1 MTDRIAS
8 LGMYDHPAQH
18 AANDRLW
25 SAIAAVLRERGVAE
39 VPDRLD
45 RTRDVHAIWRD
56 PALLFG
62 QACGYPLIADP
73 TLDLQVIAFP
83 IYAGR
88 ESGSVIVARADDPRG
103 SVAAF
108 RGSRAA
114 INDCQSNTGM
124 NLFRA
129 TIAPF
134 AGQGAFFAEVVE
146 TGAHRASIVAV
157 GTGKADLAAIDR
169 VTYATIARFEPALVA
184 SLKIVAPSPASPS
197 LPFVTAAG
205 TDTETV
211 AALRSALD
219 HVAADPDL
227 AAVRETL
234 FLAGIVPAEPD
245 ALTPISTLEAEAVR
259 AGYPA
264 LR

>member
-1 MTDRIAS
+1 MTGRIAS

-18 AANDRLW
+18 TANDRLW
-25 SAIAAVLRERGVAE
+25 SAIAAVLRERGVAD
-39 VPDRLD
+39 VPARLD

-83 IYAGR
+83 ISAGR
-88 ESGSVIVARADDPRG
+88 ESGSVIVARADDPRRA
-103 SVAAF
+103 VAAF
-108 RGSRAA
+108 RDSRAA
-114 INDCQSNTGM
+114 INDRQSNTGM

-134 AGQGAFFAEVVE
+134 AGQGAFFAEVLE

-157 GTGKADLAAIDR
+157 GMGKADLAAIDS
-169 VTYATIARFEPALVA
+169 VTYAAIARFEPALVTG
-184 SLKIVAPSPASPS
+184 LKIVAPSPASPS

-205 TDTETV
+205 TDAETV
-211 AALRSALD
+211 AALQSALD

-234 FLAGIVPAEPD
+234 LLAGIIPAEPD
-245 ALTPISTLEAEAVR
+245 ALAPISTLEAEAVR
-259 AGYPA
+259 AGYPT

>member
-1 MTDRIAS
+1 MTGRIAS
-8 LGMYDHPAQH
+8 LGMYDHPAQQV
-18 AANDRLW
+18 ANDRLW

-39 VPDRLD
+39 VPARLD
-45 RTRDVHAIWRD
+45 RTRDVQAIWRD

-73 TLDLQVIAFP
+73 TLDLRVIAFP

-88 ESGSVIVARADDPRG
+88 ESGSVIVARAADPRG

-108 RGSRAA
+108 RDSRAA
-114 INDCQSNTGM
+114 INDRQSNTGM

-129 TIAPF
+129 TVAPF

-169 VTYATIARFEPALVA
+169 VTYAAIARFEPALVA
-184 SLKIVAPSPASPS
+184 GLKIVAPSPASPS

-205 TDTETV
+205 TDAETV
-211 AALRSALD
+211 TALRSALD
-219 HVAADPDL
+219 HIAADPDL

-234 FLAGIVPAEPD
+234 FLAGIIPTEPD
-245 ALTPISTLEAEAVR
+245 ALAPISTLEAEAVR
-259 AGYPA
+259 AGYPT
-264 LR
+264 LC

>member
-18 AANDRLW
+18 DANDRLW
-25 SAIAAVLRERGVAE
+25 SAIAAVLRERGVAQ

-45 RTRDVHAIWRD
+45 RARDVHAIWRD

-73 TLDLQVIAFP
+73 TLDLRVIAFP
-83 IYAGR
+83 IYAGQ

-103 SVAAF
+103 AVAAF
-108 RGSRAA
+108 RDSRAA
-114 INDCQSNTGM
+114 INDRQSNTGM

-134 AGQGAFFAEVVE
+134 AGQGAFFAEVIE
-146 TGAHRASIVAV
+146 TGAPRASIVAV
-157 GTGKADLAAIDR
+157 AAGKADLAAIDR
-169 VTYATIARFEPALVA
+169 VTYAAIARFEPALVA
-184 SLKIVAPSPASPS
+184 GLKIVAPSPASPS

-205 TDTETV
+205 TDAETV
-211 AALRSALD
+211 TALQSALD

-245 ALTPISTLEAEAVR
+245 ALTPISMLEAEAVR
-259 AGYPA
+259 AGYFT

>member
-1 MTDRIAS
+1 MTGRIAS

-18 AANDRLW
+18 TANDRLW
-25 SAIAAVLRERGVAE
+25 SAIAAVLRERGVAD
-39 VPDRLD
+39 VPARLD

-88 ESGSVIVARADDPRG
+88 ESGSVIVARADDPRRA
-103 SVAAF
+103 VAAF
-108 RGSRAA
+108 RDSRAA
-114 INDCQSNTGM
+114 INDRQSNTGM

-134 AGQGAFFAEVVE
+134 AGQGAFFAEVLE

-157 GTGKADLAAIDR
+157 GMGKADLAAIDS
-169 VTYATIARFEPALVA
+169 VTYAAIARFEPALVTG
-184 SLKIVAPSPASPS
+184 LKIVAPSPASPS

-205 TDTETV
+205 TDAETV
-211 AALRSALD
+211 AALQSALD

-234 FLAGIVPAEPD
+234 LLAGIIPAEPD
-245 ALTPISTLEAEAVR
+245 ALAPISTLEAEAVR
-259 AGYPA
+259 AGYPT
-264 LR
+264 LC

>member
-1 MTDRIAS
+1 MTGRIAS

-18 AANDRLW
+18 DANDRLW
-25 SAIAAVLRERGVAE
+25 SAIAAVLRERGVAQ

-73 TLDLQVIAFP
+73 TLDLRVLAFP
-83 IYAGR
+83 LYAGQ
-88 ESGSVIVARADDPRG
+88 ESGSVIVARADDSRG

-108 RGSRAA
+108 RDSRAA
-114 INDCQSNTGM
+114 INDRQSNTGM

-129 TIAPF
+129 TITPF
-134 AGQGAFFAEVVE
+134 AEQGPFFAEVIE

-157 GTGKADLAAIDR
+157 GTRKADLAAIDR
-169 VTYATIARFEPALVA
+169 VTYAAIALFEPALVA
-184 SLKIVAPSPASPS
+184 DLKIVAPSPASPS

-205 TDTETV
+205 TDAATV

-245 ALTPISTLEAEAVR
+245 ALVPISKLEAEAVR
-259 AGYPA
+259 AGYPT

>member
-8 LGMYDHPAQH
+8 LGMYDHLEQH

-25 SAIAAVLRERGVAE
+25 SAIAAVLRERGVAD
-39 VPDRLD
+39 VPARLD

-88 ESGSVIVARADDPRG
+88 ESGSVIVARADDPRRA
-103 SVAAF
+103 VAAF
-108 RGSRAA
+108 RDSRAA
-114 INDCQSNTGM
+114 INDRQSNTGM

-134 AGQGAFFAEVVE
+134 AGQGAFFAEVLE

-157 GTGKADLAAIDR
+157 GMGKVDLAAIDS
-169 VTYATIARFEPALVA
+169 VTYAAIARFEPALVTG
-184 SLKIVAPSPASPS
+184 LKIVAPSPASPS

-205 TDTETV
+205 TDAETV
-211 AALRSALD
+211 AALQSALD

-234 FLAGIVPAEPD
+234 LLAGIIPAEPD
-245 ALTPISTLEAEAVR
+245 ALAPISTLEAEAVR
-259 AGYPA
+259 AGYRT

>member
-1 MTDRIAS
+1 MTGRIAS

-18 AANDRLW
+18 TANDRLW
-25 SAIAAVLRERGVAE
+25 SAIAAVLRERGVAD
-39 VPDRLD
+39 VPARLD

-83 IYAGR
+83 ISAGR
-88 ESGSVIVARADDPRG
+88 ESGSVIVARADDPRRA
-103 SVAAF
+103 VAAC
-108 RGSRAA
+108 RDSRAA
-114 INDCQSNTGM
+114 INDRQSNTGM

-134 AGQGAFFAEVVE
+134 AGQGAFFAEVLE

-157 GTGKADLAAIDR
+157 GMGKADLAAIDS
-169 VTYATIARFEPALVA
+169 VTYAAIARFEPALVTG
-184 SLKIVAPSPASPS
+184 LKIVAPSPASPS

-205 TDTETV
+205 TDAETV
-211 AALRSALD
+211 AALQSALD

-234 FLAGIVPAEPD
+234 LLAGIIPAEPD
-245 ALTPISTLEAEAVR
+245 ALAPISTLEAEAVR
-259 AGYPA
+259 AGYPT

>member
-1 MTDRIAS
+1 LTGRIAS

-18 AANDRLW
+18 TANDRLW
-25 SAIAAVLRERGVAE
+25 SAIAAVLRERGVAD
-39 VPDRLD
+39 VPARLD

-83 IYAGR
+83 ISAGR
-88 ESGSVIVARADDPRG
+88 ESGSVIVARADDPRRA
-103 SVAAF
+103 VAAF
-108 RGSRAA
+108 RDSRAA
-114 INDCQSNTGM
+114 INDRQSNTGM

-134 AGQGAFFAEVVE
+134 AGQGAFFAEVLE

-157 GTGKADLAAIDR
+157 GMGKADLAAIDS
-169 VTYATIARFEPALVA
+169 VTYAAIARFEPALVTG
-184 SLKIVAPSPASPS
+184 LKIVAPSPASPS

-205 TDTETV
+205 TDAETV
-211 AALRSALD
+211 AALQSALD

-234 FLAGIVPAEPD
+234 LLAGIIPAEPD
-245 ALTPISTLEAEAVR
+245 ALAPISTLEAEAVR
-259 AGYPA
+259 AGYPT
-264 LR
+264 LC

>member
-1 MTDRIAS
+1 MTGRIAS

-18 AANDRLW
+18 DANDRLW
-25 SAIAAVLRERGVAE
+25 SAIAAVLRERGVAQ

-88 ESGSVIVARADDPRG
+88 ESGSVIVARADDPRRA
-103 SVAAF
+103 VAAF
-108 RGSRAA
+108 RDSRAA
-114 INDCQSNTGM
+114 INDRQSNTGM

-134 AGQGAFFAEVVE
+134 AGQGAFFAEVLE

-157 GTGKADLAAIDR
+157 GMGKADLAAIDS
-169 VTYATIARFEPALVA
+169 VTYAAIARFEPALVA
-184 SLKIVAPSPASPS
+184 GLKIVAPSPASPMR
-197 LPFVTAAG
+197 P
-205 TDTETV
+205 
-211 AALRSALD
+211 
-219 HVAADPDL
+219 
-227 AAVRETL
+227 
-234 FLAGIVPAEPD
+234 
-245 ALTPISTLEAEAVR
+245 
-259 AGYPA
+259 PA
-264 LR
+264 LMRGPTR